1 MAVALCGSDGEGLR
15 RRRRSGQASSRLF
28 EWPPVLEAAGL
39 AVAATEAAAMG
50 LDGLA
55 TEEAAAA
62 LGLAAA
68 LAVMSAGVAVR

>member
-1 MAVALCGSDGEGLR
+1 MVALCGSDGEGLWR

-62 LGLAAA
+62 LGLAVA
-68 LAVMSAGVAVR
+68 LAVMSAGGAVR

>member
-1 MAVALCGSDGEGLR
+1 MVVALCGSDGEGLR

-39 AVAATEAAAMG
+39 AVAVTEAAAMG

-55 TEEAAAA
+55 TEEASAA
-62 LGLAAA
+62 LGLAVA
-68 LAVMSAGVAVR
+68 LAVMSAGGAVR